1 MLLSEY
7 GFAFS
12 PGSCVLTSRR
22 VLATTQ
28 LLPNP
33 VEMLLVVDFLKAS
46 YVNKAI
52 QKGLWKA

>member
-1 MLLSEY
+1 MGLHFPS
-7 GFAFS
+7 
-12 PGSCVLTSRR
+12 GSCVLTSRTA
-22 VLATTQ
+22 LATMQ